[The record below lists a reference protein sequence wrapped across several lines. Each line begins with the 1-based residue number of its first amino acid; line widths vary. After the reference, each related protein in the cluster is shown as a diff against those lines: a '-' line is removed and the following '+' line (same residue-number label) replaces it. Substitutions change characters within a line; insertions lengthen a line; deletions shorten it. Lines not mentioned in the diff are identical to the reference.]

1 MKISIRVKY
10 LIEYMN
16 MDTIYTSNTI
26 ASSWIRSVSY
36 WKIKTFAIM
45 IEVLW
50 FLKGSFYMGT
60 LYYITISG
68 FMSMQDGRY
77 YNYVDIIKASRDR

>member
-1 MKISIRVKY
+1 
-10 LIEYMN
+10 
-16 MDTIYTSNTI
+16 
-26 ASSWIRSVSY
+26 
-36 WKIKTFAIM
+36 
-45 IEVLW
+45 
-50 FLKGSFYMGT
+50 MGT